1 MTKMGNHEFTV
12 YLFATR
18 SKGYFPDNT
27 LANVY
32 FFFKE
37 EIALEVDW
45 RVALSDIYFSTK
57 INNVSDQ
64 EST

>member
-12 YLFATR
+12 HLFATA
-18 SKGYFPDNT
+18 SQDYFPDNT
-27 LANVY
+27 LANVKI
-32 FFFKE
+32 FFKE
-37 EIALEVDW
+37 EIALEGDW
-45 RVALSDIYFSTK
+45 RVDLSEIHFSPK